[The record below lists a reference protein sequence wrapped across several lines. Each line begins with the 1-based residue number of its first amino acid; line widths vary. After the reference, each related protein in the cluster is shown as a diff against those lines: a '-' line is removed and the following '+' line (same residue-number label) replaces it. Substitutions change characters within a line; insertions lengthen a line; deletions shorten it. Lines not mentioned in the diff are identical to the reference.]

1 VGDLGARACYHP
13 RQDVRIQ
20 IWIDSYRSEEVDG
33 CKWPRQGQD
42 SVAILTVGSACQGL
56 AIACSGRAAE
66 AAAVAAVAAGAWA
79 GGGCSGFCDNCWT
92 CGGEGKG
99 FRRDSFYFYRG
110 LTYRTRMG

>member
-1 VGDLGARACYHP
+1 M
-13 RQDVRIQ
+13 RIQ

-66 AAAVAAVAAGAWA
+66 AAAVQPLLQVRGLVVAAAVSAIIAGLAAARARASA
-79 GGGCSGFCDNCWT
+79 GTVFIFTAD
-92 CGGEGKG
+92 EHIE
-99 FRRDSFYFYRG
+99 RG
-110 LTYRTRMG
+110 WVECVEVRWEET